1 MANGFNSMGVG
12 ALFNGILQGIQQ
24 GKQRQA
30 DFQHKKDL
38 LKLEQDKLKLV
49 EREQDL
55 TAGSKKESLL
65 MEIMKLNQQ
74 STKEGQDV
82 VTVGPGSTAI
92 PKSSIPSTGFS
103 VPATST
109 KSDVPAR
116 IQETRY
122 IVEAA
127 AKRGIKLNPDEVMMK
142 LSQGGAGMSFADKAE
157 LMLMPWNLLGKGK
170 EVEALMKELRKREDS
185 NNEDTILKDKGTD
198 KKDDWRNYLK

>member
-1 MANGFNSMGVG
+1 MAMGMKG
-12 ALFNGILQGIQQ
+12 MAAGGLLGGIIQGLEQ
-24 GKQRQA
+24 GKQRQV
-30 DFQHKKDL
+30 DLQHKKDL
-38 LKLEQDKLKLV
+38 LKLEQDKLKLI

-103 VPATST
+103 VPATPT

-116 IQETRY
+116 IQETRF

-157 LMLMPWNLLGKGK
+157 LVLLPWELLGKRK
-170 EVEALMKELRKREDS
+170 EVKALMEEIRTREGGS
-185 NNEDTILKDKGTD
+185 TTPAKPFTPI
-198 KKDDWRNYLK
+198 